1 MKSLSSS
8 FLALLVLAFTI
19 PLSAGTGDTD
29 DQIWIAGAVSHEFN
43 PVFALEL
50 EQQIRYKDQYSTL
63 DKTITQLALSVDVRK
78 VFKLSL
84 GYRYTNSDDEIIR
97 RAQLAVSTSIKLNR
111 WRFSYRQQYQAESE
125 SGEDLEYELRN
136 KLGIRYPFWT
146 RLATYAEY
154 EWFHRIGDPPVEL
167 RKYRATAGLRV
178 NLPGPQV
185 LKIFLRRQQQVNRKN
200 PDRQN
205 ILGLKYEYEL

>member
-1 MKSLSSS
+1 MKLLSSS
-8 FLALLVLAFTI
+8 FLALLVLAFAI
-19 PLSAGTGDTD
+19 PLFAGTNNSD
-29 DQIWIAGAVSHEFN
+29 DQIWVAGAVSHEIK

-50 EQQIRYKDQYSTL
+50 EQQFRYKDQYSTL

-78 VFKLSL
+78 VFKLTL
-84 GYRYTNSDDEIIR
+84 GYRYTNSGDEIIR

-125 SGEDLEYELRN
+125 SDEDLEYELRN
-136 KLGIRYPFWT
+136 KLGIRYLLWA
-146 RLATYAEY
+146 RLAAYAEY

-167 RKYRATAGLRV
+167 RKYRATTGLRV

-185 LKIFLRRQQQVNRKN
+185 LKIFIRRQQQVNRKN